1 MSLNVEIEKKT
12 PKNLYDMITFTHK
25 SYPSTVFLAMSL
37 K

>member
-1 MSLNVEIEKKT
+1 MSLNVEIEKK
-12 PKNLYDMITFTHK
+12 PENLYDMIIFTHK